1 MNMDIKV
8 THFVDN
14 ERHLVINASGPS
26 FSYGA
31 VLLPNFK
38 DGIPHI
44 KIEDIDTKG
53 IDDSKKVQT
62 AILQAIST
70 QRGKY
75 NEESVKVDDY
85 NPMNVRSA
93 SSTI

>member
-8 THFVDN
+8 THFVDS
-14 ERHLVINASGPS
+14 ERHLAINASGPS

-31 VLLPNFK
+31 VLSPSFK

-44 KIEDIDTKG
+44 KVEDIDTKG
-53 IDDSKKVQT
+53 IDDSKEVQA

-75 NEESVKVDDY
+75 NEVPVKVDDFE
-85 NPMNVRSA
+85 PMNA
-93 SSTI
+93 